1 MRIISLIIL
10 LFLTNVSIHA
20 EDGSALWLRYP
31 TGAKAEITSKK
42 QSPTLNIAVSELQ
55 QHWAMGIPVSLEV
68 RANKELRALGNEG
81 YTIRTSA
88 DGKRITIASSGEQG
102 VLYGAYHLLRLQAT
116 GHLQTSEWKSLNISE
131 KPAYRIR
138 ILNHWD
144 NLDGTIE
151 RGYAGQSLWKW
162 DELPAVISPRYEAYA
177 RTNASIGINAT
188 VLNNVNASPK
198 ILSADYLQKVK
209 ALADIFRPY
218 GLKVYLSIN
227 FSSPAALGGLPTSD
241 PLDKEV
247 IAWWKQ
253 KAKEIYAQIPDFGGF
268 LVKANSEG
276 QPGPCDYGRTH
287 AEGANMLADVLKPY
301 RGIVMWR
308 AFVYSPTDSDRA
320 KQAYLEFEPL
330 DGKFRD
336 NVIVQIKN
344 GPIDFQPREPFSPLF
359 GAMKQTAVMP
369 EFQITQEY
377 LGFSN
382 HLAFLAPMWKEC
394 LDSDTYLQGKGST
407 IARVTDGSLFPHSLT
422 AISGVANIGDDV
434 NWCGHPFAQA
444 NWYAF
449 GRLAWNHSLSSEQI
463 GEEWLR
469 QTFLPIAD
477 LQSNAQTET
486 TQLHSQ
492 LSILHSQL
500 LPQLST
506 LNSGLLQESREAVVD
521 YMMPLGLHHIFAWGH
536 HYGPEPWCDIPGAR
550 PDWLPPYYHC
560 ADSIGIGFDRSSTG
574 SHATGQ
580 YHSPLREQLD
590 NLDTCPENLLLWF
603 HHVPWNH
610 QMKSGRTL
618 WAELCYAYNR
628 GVSKTRN
635 FQKLWDSM
643 ERYIDPQR
651 FRDVQ
656 HRLKIQARDAVWWR
670 DACLLYFQQFSRQPI
685 PYELE
690 RPVHELEDMMKF
702 KLNITNFECPPSGFC
717 Y

>member
-10 LFLTNVSIHA
+10 LFLTNVFIHA

-42 QSPTLNIAVSELQ
+42 QSPTLDIAISELQ
-55 QHWAMGIPVSLEV
+55 QHWTKGIPVSLEV

-88 DGKRITIASSGEQG
+88 DGKRITITSSGEQG
-102 VLYGAYHLLRLQAT
+102 VLYGVYHLLRLQST
-116 GHLQTSEWKSLNISE
+116 GQLSASDIASLNISE

-151 RGYAGQSLWKW
+151 RGYAGHSLWKW
-162 DELPAVISPRYEAYA
+162 DELPGVISPRYEAYA
-177 RTNASIGINAT
+177 RANASIGINAT

-209 ALADIFRPY
+209 TLADIFRPY

-359 GAMKQTAVMP
+359 GAMKKTAVMP

-394 LDSDTYLQGKGST
+394 LDSDTYLQVEGSTPLQNKHST
-407 IARVTDGSLFPHSLT
+407 IARVTDGSLFPHALT
-422 AISGVANIGDDV
+422 AISGVANIGDDA

-463 GEEWLR
+463 GEEWLK

-492 LSILHSQL
+492 LSILNSQ
-500 LPQLST
+500 
-506 LNSGLLQESREAVVD
+506 LLQESREAVVD

-550 PDWLPPYYHC
+550 PDWLPPYYHR
-560 ADSIGIGFDRSSTG
+560 ADSIGLGFDRSSTG

-590 NLDTCPENLLLWF
+590 NLNTCPENLLLWF

-618 WAELCYAYNR
+618 WAELCYVYNR

-635 FQKLWDSM
+635 FQKVWDSV

>member
-10 LFLTNVSIHA
+10 LFLTNVFIHA

-55 QHWAMGIPVSLEV
+55 QHWTKGIPVSLEV
-68 RANKELRALGNEG
+68 RANKEFRALGNEG

-102 VLYGAYHLLRLQAT
+102 VLYGVYHLLRLQST
-116 GHLQTSEWKSLNISE
+116 GQLSASCIASLNISE

-151 RGYAGQSLWKW
+151 RGYAGHSLWKW
-162 DELPAVISPRYEAYA
+162 DELPGVISPRYEAYA
-177 RTNASIGINAT
+177 RANASIGINAT

-209 ALADIFRPY
+209 TLADIFRPY

-253 KAKEIYAQIPDFGGF
+253 KAKEIYTQIPDFGGF

-359 GAMKQTAVMP
+359 GAMKKTAVMP

-394 LDSDTYLQGKGST
+394 LDSDTYLQVEGSTPLQNKHST
-407 IARVTDGSLFPHSLT
+407 IARVTDGSLFPHALT
-422 AISGVANIGDDV
+422 AISGVANIGDDA

-463 GEEWLR
+463 GEEWLK

-486 TQLHSQ
+486 TQLYSQ
-492 LSILHSQL
+492 LSI
-500 LPQLST
+500 

-550 PDWLPPYYHC
+550 PDWLPPYYHR
-560 ADSIGIGFDRSSTG
+560 ADSIGLGFDRSSTG

-590 NLDTCPENLLLWF
+590 NLNTCPENLLLWF

-618 WAELCYAYNR
+618 WAELCYVYNR

-635 FQKLWDSM
+635 FQKVWDSV